1 LALKHINDISKPVPS
16 QTNTNTAKNNN
27 KSEPNPNPAT
37 TKKASLPPPQK
48 RGWLSNLL
56 GWAAS
61 PDNQDDSKR

>member
-16 QTNTNTAKNNN
+16 QTNTSTTKNNS
-27 KSEPNPNPAT
+27 KSETNPAT
-37 TKKASLPPPQK
+37 TKKAALPPPQK

-56 GWAAS
+56 GWAS